1 MMIRYN
7 LTAMN
12 FLGGITMTGPISS
25 GMTSSPTTLFA
36 ASPVTKMT
44 TSVSGGGVTV
54 VPSHQHQPFFPH
66 PHTVQL
72 TIPSVTKTVY
82 EAPMP
87 SSNGSGV
94 TVNLTT
100 SHDDDDVDG
109 SRDVY
114 EDDVPLAASEEIVQ
128 SPRVEV
134 KPILDEPETK
144 RPRLEN

>member
-1 MMIRYN
+1 
-7 LTAMN
+7 
-12 FLGGITMTGPISS
+12 MTGPISS

-54 VPSHQHQPFFPH
+54 VPSHQHQPLYH
-66 PHTVQL
+66 QPHTVQL
-72 TIPSVTKTVY
+72 TIPSVTKTIY
-82 EAPMP
+82 EPP

-100 SHDDDDVDG
+100 SNDHNIGVDSSRDLYDDDI
-109 SRDVY
+109 
-114 EDDVPLAASEEIVQ
+114 PLAASEEIVQ

-144 RPRLEN
+144 RQRLEN